1 MAMTNVATET
11 AARTLPAA
19 SERTSPQKFAHVV
32 LKTGNFD
39 AVIAW
44 YAAVLNARVAFRS
57 DFIAFLTYDDE
68 HHRVAVINTPGAPA
82 SDEAAAGVHHVAYT
96 YAGLGEL
103 LATYRR
109 LKASGIEPARCINHG
124 PTTSMYYRDP
134 DGLRVELQV
143 DNFATMDEA
152 NAYLAGP
159 KFAANPI
166 GVIFDPEELIR
177 DYEAGAS
184 LADLVKR
191 PPLPPGKT
199 AMDMRQETS
208 RA

>member
-1 MAMTNVATET
+1 MNAVATT
-11 AARTLPAA
+11 TRTLPACSQQITPA
-19 SERTSPQKFAHVV
+19 KFAHFV
-32 LKTGNFD
+32 LRTAHFD

-44 YAAVLNARVAFRS
+44 YRTVLHARVAHRN

-68 HHRVAVINTPGAPA
+68 HHRVAIINTPGAPA
-82 SDEAAAGVHHVAYT
+82 PDSAAAGVHHVAYT

-103 LATYRR
+103 LSTYRR

-152 NAYLAGP
+152 NAYLTGP
-159 KFAANPI
+159 DFAQNPI
-166 GVIFDPEELIR
+166 GVIFDPEQLIR
-177 DYEAGAS
+177 EYEAGAS
-184 LADLVKR
+184 LEDLVKR

-199 AMDMRQETS
+199 PMDMREETP

>member
-1 MAMTNVATET
+1 MSATAT
-11 AARTLPAA
+11 ATRTLPA
-19 SERTSPQKFAHVV
+19 SPQRITPAKFAHFV
-32 LKTGNFD
+32 LKTANFA
-39 AVIAW
+39 AVIDW
-44 YAAVLNARVAFRS
+44 YAAVLQARVAHRN

-82 SDEAAAGVHHVAYT
+82 PDEAAAGVHHVAYT
-96 YAGLGEL
+96 YAELGEL

-159 KFAANPI
+159 EFAANPI

-177 DYEAGAS
+177 AYEAGTS
-184 LADLVKR
+184 LEDLVKR

-199 AMDMRQETS
+199 PMDMRRETP